1 MRGDPGISL
10 IRPMMARSPV
20 VRVVLVGMGAIG
32 TNILDYLL
40 KRSHEVVAVVD
51 SDPDKVGRT
60 VAELA
65 GFPLG
70 IRVVGSLQGL
80 PLDGAD
86 VAVFSTRSR
95 IPDLVD
101 GISAAASAGLDV
113 VTTSE
118 EMAYPAY
125 AGAGAAESLDRL
137 AKEKGVTIVGV
148 GVNPGFVMDLVPAV
162 VASATKNPTNI
173 HVVRSVDVSR
183 RRRQLQAKT
192 GVGHTRARIEKEIA
206 EGGVGHVG
214 LVESAHLIALSL
226 GKPLQDLKHG
236 VFPVLGSE
244 DYVMG
249 VRQFVEGTAGGCRIR
264 LDLEMT
270 TTSADFDIVEVKGD
284 PDLKLRFEKGVFG
297 DSATVALVVHAVER
311 VGKAKQGLI
320 TVLDL
325 PLSNA

>member
-1 MRGDPGISL
+1 MT
-10 IRPMMARSPV
+10 
-20 VRVVLVGMGAIG
+20 RVVLCGLGAIG
-32 TNILDYLL
+32 TEILKYLVE
-40 KRSHEVVAVVD
+40 RGHDVVAVVD
-51 SDPDKVGRT
+51 SDPAKAGKT
-60 VAELA
+60 IAELT
-65 GFPLG
+65 GMPLG
-70 IRVVGSLQGL
+70 IRVVSSMNDVDLL
-80 PLDGAD
+80 GAD

-95 IPDLVD
+95 IRNLLGD
-101 GISAAASAGLDV
+101 IEHAASGGVDV

-125 AGAGAAESLDRL
+125 ADPPATEELDRL
-137 AKEKGVTIVGV
+137 AKEKEVTIVGV

-162 VASATKNPTNI
+162 VASAAKSPRSI

-192 GVGHTRARIEKEIA
+192 GVGHTRAKFEKEME
-206 EGGVGHVG
+206 EGMLGHVG

-226 GKPLQDLKHG
+226 GRPLEGLRHG

-249 VRQFVEGTAGGCRIR
+249 VRQFAEGRAGDCQIR

-270 TTSADFDIVEVKGD
+270 MTSADFDVVEVKGD
-284 PDLKLRFEKGVFG
+284 PELKLRFEKGVFG
-297 DSATVALVVHAVER
+297 DSATVALTVHAVER
-311 VGKAKQGLI
+311 VGRARPGLI

-325 PLSNA
+325 PLSSGLPTGATP

>member
-1 MRGDPGISL
+1 M
-10 IRPMMARSPV
+10 
-20 VRVVLVGMGAIG
+20 VRVVLCGMGAIG
-32 TNILDYLL
+32 TDIVDYLL
-40 KRSHEVVAVVD
+40 KRGHEVVAVVD
-51 SDPDKVGRT
+51 SDTEKVGRT
-60 VAELA
+60 VAELT
-65 GFPLG
+65 GLPIG
-70 IRVVGSLQGL
+70 IRVVAALRDVQL
-80 PLDGAD
+80 ENAD
-86 VAVFSTRSR
+86 VAVFSTKSR

-101 GISAAASAGLDV
+101 DIALAVNGGLDV

-125 AGAGAAESLDRL
+125 AGGEMATAIGKL
-137 AKEKGVTIVGV
+137 ASEKGVTVVGV

-162 VASATKNPTNI
+162 VASATKSPMSI

-192 GVGHTRARIEKEIA
+192 GVGHTRAKFEKEMQS
-206 EGGVGHVG
+206 GVLGHLG

-226 GKPLQDLKHG
+226 GKPLAGLKHG

-249 VRQFVEGTAGGCRIR
+249 VRQFAEGRAGDCLIR

-270 TTSADFDIVEVKGD
+270 MTSADFDVVEVKGD
-284 PDLKLRFEKGVFG
+284 PELKIRFEKGVFG

-311 VGKAKQGLI
+311 VGKANPGLI
-320 TVLDL
+320 TILDL
-325 PLSNA
+325 PLSG